1 MKHNW
6 MKYLALW
13 CASWLLAAAA
23 QAQNV
28 LFVSTAEA
36 GSGAPLLAN
45 AHAAFQAEAAS
56 RGLTFVDRTGGL
68 ASAST
73 SLSAD
78 IANAAMLVVVTVYDP
93 ANAARMAEVDAALK
107 SRPDLL
113 VLGFVDGCCSQPENI
128 STFMPSVN
136 AIAPWGATTVAYQA
150 ENVVAP
156 VNPASPYAASFPA
169 TIAGGYFSSLGGVP
183 NAYQLYTDPAR
194 PGNAYG
200 LFVPQAASNS
210 GAGAC
215 LFMLADASQF
225 GNGTQSADIAK
236 AFATAALDPAGA
248 CKKPAAGVPD
258 LAVGV
263 TGPGNLTPTVP
274 ADYTLT
280 VSNPGALASTATT
293 VSVTL
298 PAGVTVLPASL
309 PAGCTAVAGNGGFSC
324 NVSALAVSNP
334 AASVTFPFQVLAA
347 AGYAGGDIVA
357 TVVTQTNEVNT
368 ANNTARLPVAVG
380 LAPPS
385 PPAPV
390 PSLDL
395 WALLA
400 LSGLLPLLARRRKA

>member
-1 MKHNW
+1 
-6 MKYLALW
+6 
-13 CASWLLAAAA
+13 
-23 QAQNV
+23 
-28 LFVSTAEA
+28 
-36 GSGAPLLAN
+36 
-45 AHAAFQAEAAS
+45 
-56 RGLTFVDRTGGL
+56 
-68 ASAST
+68 
-73 SLSAD
+73 
-78 IANAAMLVVVTVYDP
+78 MLVVVTVYDP

-236 AFATAALDPAGA
+236 AFATAALDPIAENQLYLKYSELTDGKLSFFISHRLSSTRFCDRILFVSGGQITEMGTHEELMAKKGA
-248 CKKPAAGVPD
+248 YYKM
-258 LAVGV
+258 
-263 TGPGNLTPTVP
+263 
-274 ADYTLT
+274 
-280 VSNPGALASTATT
+280 
-293 VSVTL
+293 
-298 PAGVTVLPASL
+298 
-309 PAGCTAVAGNGGFSC
+309 
-324 NVSALAVSNP
+324 
-334 AASVTFPFQVLAA
+334 FQVQSYYYREQ
-347 AGYAGGDIVA
+347 G
-357 TVVTQTNEVNT
+357 
-368 ANNTARLPVAVG
+368 VAVH
-380 LAPPS
+380 A
-385 PPAPV
+385 
-390 PSLDL
+390 
-395 WALLA
+395 
-400 LSGLLPLLARRRKA
+400 

>member
-1 MKHNW
+1 

-113 VLGFVDGCCSQPENI
+113 VLGFVDGCCSQPDNI
-128 STFMPSVN
+128 NTFMPSVN

-150 ENVVAP
+150 EVVTAP
-156 VNPASPYAASFPA
+156 VNPASPYAASFPV
-169 TIAGGYFSSLGGVP
+169 TIAGGYFSSLGNVP
-183 NAYQLYTDPAR
+183 NAYQLYTDPGVGR
-194 PGNAYG
+194 SGNAYG